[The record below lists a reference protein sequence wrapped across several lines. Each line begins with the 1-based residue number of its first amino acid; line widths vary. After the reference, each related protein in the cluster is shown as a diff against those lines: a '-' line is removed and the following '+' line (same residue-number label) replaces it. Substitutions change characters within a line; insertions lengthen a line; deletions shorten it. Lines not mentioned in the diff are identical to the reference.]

1 MLKIDDIQDSMGG
14 FAISPTSPKDSTEL
28 ATAKWCYHHFA
39 KKPTRLKRFLDRLIW
54 VVAIVNLAITIT
66 CATKLLMG

>member
-14 FAISPTSPKDSTEL
+14 IAISPTSPKGSAEL
-28 ATAKWCYHHFA
+28 VTAKWCYHHFA
-39 KKPTRLKRFLDRLIW
+39 RKPTRLKRFLDRLIW
-54 VVAIVNLAITIT
+54 AVVIVNLAITIT

>member
-14 FAISPTSPKDSTEL
+14 IVIPPTSPKDSTEL
-28 ATAKWCYHHFA
+28 VTVAWCYHHLA

-54 VVAIVNLAITIT
+54 GVVIVNLAITIT

>member
-14 FAISPTSPKDSTEL
+14 IAISPTSPKDSTEL
-28 ATAKWCYHHFA
+28 VTAKWCYHHFA
-39 KKPTRLKRFLDRLIW
+39 RKPTRLKRFLDRLIW
-54 VVAIVNLAITIT
+54 GVVIVNLAITIT